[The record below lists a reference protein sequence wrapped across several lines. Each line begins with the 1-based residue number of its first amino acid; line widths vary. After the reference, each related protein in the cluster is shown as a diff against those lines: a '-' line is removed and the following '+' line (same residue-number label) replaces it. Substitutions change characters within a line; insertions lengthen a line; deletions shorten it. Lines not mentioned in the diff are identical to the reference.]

1 MWYGGCPAT
10 GSKGNSV
17 MHRYFLRTILLV
29 PLMAGPVAAIAQ
41 GVPAREFTCVKTRIS
56 HLEHRLQ
63 NGSNGPFVPDSGS
76 AVRFA
81 NGLYQVSYT
90 ELEAVQQSRNGD
102 PVFLCLVR
110 IPQAC
115 PAGDNRGRVYTATN
129 LRTLGSWTMPDSE
142 HDCGGA

>member
-1 MWYGGCPAT
+1 M
-10 GSKGNSV
+10 
-17 MHRYFLRTILLV
+17 RQYFIRTILLV
-29 PLMAGPVAAIAQ
+29 SAVIGPAEAIAQ
-41 GVPAREFTCVKTRIS
+41 GVPIREFTCVKTRIA

-63 NGSNGPFVPDSGS
+63 SSANGPFVPDSGS

-90 ELEAVQQSRNGD
+90 ELEAVQQSRDGD
-102 PVFLCLVR
+102 PVFICLVR
-110 IPQAC
+110 MPRAC

-129 LRTLGSWTMPDSE
+129 LRTLGSWTMSDSE